1 MALLA
6 PDAYEIKL
14 PRMYRVHQQFNAE
27 EVENIEEMIHREL
40 SKEEIRRKVKPGMK
54 AAVLVGSRGICNLE
68 RIVRS
73 VGRELKSMGAEPFIV
88 PAMGSHGGGT
98 AEGQAEMLA
107 GYGITE
113 ERVGLPV
120 YSSMEVD
127 EIGITSDGVH
137 VCVDRIAHQ
146 ADLIVPINRIKPHTD
161 FRGPVESGLC
171 KMLTIGLGKHQ
182 GCSHLH
188 QRGFVNFPHLI
199 PEAAKLVIRETRVG
213 FGLAILENGYDRT
226 YSLEAI
232 PAEKILTR
240 EPELLKIAR
249 NLMPSILFPAVD
261 VLIIEQLGKDISGA
275 GMDPNITGR
284 TTKGRLQGFKG
295 PEIQRIVV
303 ESLTEPSHGNACG
316 IGLADY
322 ILESCEKQI
331 DRHATSVNAIGS
343 GNPEAGRIPISAADE
358 REAVLCSLR
367 TAVDIDYNALRIVKI
382 KSTLALSD
390 ILISEAMLE
399 AARQNDRITICGE
412 QTGLS

>member
-14 PRMYRVHQQFNAE
+14 PRMYRVRQQFNAD
-27 EVENIEEMIHREL
+27 EVKDIEGTVHREL
-40 SKEEIRRKVKPGMK
+40 AKEEIRRKVTPGMK
-54 AAVLVGSRGICNLE
+54 IAVLVGSRGICNLE

-73 VGRELKSMGAEPFIV
+73 VGNELKDMGAEPFIV

-98 AEGQAEMLA
+98 AEGQEEMLA

-113 ERVGLPV
+113 ERVGMPV
-120 YSSMEVD
+120 HSSMEVD
-127 EIGITSDGVH
+127 EIGVTSDGVH
-137 VCVDRIAHQ
+137 VCVDRIAHH
-146 ADLIVPINRIKPHTD
+146 ADLIVPINRVKPHTD

-199 PEAAKLVIRETRVG
+199 PEAAAMVIRETKVG

-226 YSLEAI
+226 YALEAV

-240 EPELLKIAR
+240 EPELLNTAR
-249 NLMPSILFPAVD
+249 KLMPSILFPAVD

-284 TTKGRLQGFKG
+284 TTKGGLQGFKG
-295 PEIQRIVV
+295 PKIQRIVV

-343 GNPEAGRIPISAADE
+343 GNPEAGRIPIAVADE
-358 REAVLCSLR
+358 REAILCSLR
-367 TAVDIDYNALRIVKI
+367 TSIDINYDALKIVKI

-390 ILISEAMLE
+390 ILVSEAMLE
-399 AARQNDRITICGE
+399 NARQNERLTICGE
-412 QTGLS
+412 QSAL